1 MAKEV
6 NLKESYINNSN
17 LNYQGLPS
25 NGYFVLMCQ
34 KFLLNKTKKKFRHLN
49 HDNCFELISSCLF
62 FGSGFKLSRELKAK
76 EGKLKLNCEE
86 TCSKHKE
93 EEVNDPKEH

>member
-6 NLKESYINNSN
+6 NFKKCYISNSN

-34 KFLLNKTKKKFRHLN
+34 KFLLNKTKKKVRHYY
-49 HDNCFELISSCLF
+49 DDCFELMSSCLF
-62 FGSGFKLSRELKAK
+62 FGGGFILKGTK
-76 EGKLKLNCEE
+76 N
-86 TCSKHKE
+86 
-93 EEVNDPKEH
+93 